1 MTDTLIK
8 VENVSKK
15 FCRSLKK
22 SLWYGMQDLGNELI
36 GRQHGGNGGL
46 RPEEF
51 WAVKEVSL
59 VVKRGECIG
68 LIGHNGAGKTTLL
81 RMLNGLIKPD
91 SGRIEMR
98 GRVGALIAL
107 GAGFNPILTGRENIY
122 VNATVLGL
130 GKREI
135 EKRLDEIIEFSGL
148 ADFID
153 SPVQHY
159 SSGMYV
165 RLGFAIAVHV
175 HPDILLVDEALAV
188 GDLAFVVKCLNKI
201 AELRRN
207 GTGVV
212 FVSHSELQIRE
223 AAQRCIVMSKAKL
236 LFDGGNDQA
245 FLHYDQSREL
255 SDAPDHSD
263 MGFVHDGPIQMG
275 QCIVN
280 PPASRSMATSGESLH
295 ITLQCDSAIN
305 ASGTNLE
312 LRFWN
317 TLGQLVTS
325 INSAGQNCTI
335 DLVEGRNIIK
345 IDIPFLALVPG
356 RYRLAGGIWRQGEI
370 LGWARDLTHF
380 DIAPPLSMKVSEG
393 LFITPATFSVLH
405 TS

>member
-1 MTDTLIK
+1 
-8 VENVSKK
+8 
-15 FCRSLKK
+15 
-22 SLWYGMQDLGNELI
+22 
-36 GRQHGGNGGL
+36 
-46 RPEEF
+46 
-51 WAVKEVSL
+51 
-59 VVKRGECIG
+59 
-68 LIGHNGAGKTTLL
+68 
-81 RMLNGLIKPD
+81 
-91 SGRIEMR
+91 
-98 GRVGALIAL
+98 
-107 GAGFNPILTGRENIY
+107 
-122 VNATVLGL
+122 
-130 GKREI
+130 
-135 EKRLDEIIEFSGL
+135 
-148 ADFID
+148 
-153 SPVQHY
+153 
-159 SSGMYV
+159 
-165 RLGFAIAVHV
+165 
-175 HPDILLVDEALAV
+175 
-188 GDLAFVVKCLNKI
+188 
-201 AELRRN
+201 
-207 GTGVV
+207 
-212 FVSHSELQIRE
+212 
-223 AAQRCIVMSKAKL
+223 
-236 LFDGGNDQA
+236 
-245 FLHYDQSREL
+245 
-255 SDAPDHSD
+255 
-263 MGFVHDGPIQMG
+263 VHDGPIKMG